1 MGKLKKLRPRCF
13 FDISIDSQ
21 NVGRIVFE
29 LFDDVC
35 PKTCENFKALCT
47 GERGVGMMT
56 QKPLHY
62 KNISF
67 HRIVKN
73 FIIQSGDF
81 SQGNGK
87 GGESIYGG
95 TFEDESFHFKHE
107 KPFLLSMANKG
118 KNTNGSQFFI
128 TLAPAP
134 HLDGVH
140 VVFGHVISGKE
151 LVSSIADVPVDK
163 QSRPTISVVISNCG
177 ELVPQIKSDK
187 EKSEAAKRRES
198 RSESG
203 TSDSSESSSESDD
216 SSDSES
222 NSTSD
227 SDSAKQN
234 RHQSRTKEDR
244 GEKSSAEITQKDSLE
259 ESENSIASILL
270 NPKYKI
276 KINPDEIPEIPKN
289 KFLDRNRIKGRGNVR
304 YRSPSP
310 SDRYRRHRRSET
322 PPHWR
327 RAQDRLRSFDS
338 YSTKSKRKHAD
349 LSHERDNHRDKR
361 DSRREESGRFYRN
374 DGRYE
379 SRYRDESN
387 HRSSR
392 NSDSKRHR
400 HETIESNHFK
410 EKKSVVE
417 SETKD
422 DYLRRESRDSKENLN
437 GDKLF
442 DSDSVYKIS
451 SHHHKEGSHH
461 RDRSRFNSVKCS
473 PRSSKTLNEKEN
485 PLKPHHNLEQN
496 RSQK

>member
-234 RHQSRTKEDR
+234 RHQSRTKEDH

-270 NPKYKI
+270 
-276 KINPDEIPEIPKN
+276 
-289 KFLDRNRIKGRGNVR
+289 
-304 YRSPSP
+304 
-310 SDRYRRHRRSET
+310 
-322 PPHWR
+322 
-327 RAQDRLRSFDS
+327 
-338 YSTKSKRKHAD
+338 
-349 LSHERDNHRDKR
+349 
-361 DSRREESGRFYRN
+361 
-374 DGRYE
+374 
-379 SRYRDESN
+379 
-387 HRSSR
+387 
-392 NSDSKRHR
+392 
-400 HETIESNHFK
+400 
-410 EKKSVVE
+410 
-417 SETKD
+417 
-422 DYLRRESRDSKENLN
+422 
-437 GDKLF
+437 
-442 DSDSVYKIS
+442 
-451 SHHHKEGSHH
+451 
-461 RDRSRFNSVKCS
+461 
-473 PRSSKTLNEKEN
+473 
-485 PLKPHHNLEQN
+485 
-496 RSQK
+496 